1 MESQA
6 AQLSPLF
13 VFGQLMLESAP
24 ASERGSWRQA
34 FSAIF
39 RSSGLGALPAWP
51 PSGTGEASTVK
62 YKKQALERTGKRVDT
77 NQQDR
82 TIDNQ

>member
-1 MESQA
+1 MKQSMESQA

-39 RSSGLGALPAWP
+39 RSSGLGVGALPAWP
-51 PSGTGEASTVK
+51 PSTEAQEKHLQVLEAGTG
-62 YKKQALERTGKRVDT
+62 
-77 NQQDR
+77 
-82 TIDNQ
+82 

>member
-1 MESQA
+1 MKQSMESQA

-13 VFGQLMLESAP
+13 VFGQLMLESAL

-51 PSGTGEASTVK
+51 PSTEAQEKHLQVLEAGTG
-62 YKKQALERTGKRVDT
+62 
-77 NQQDR
+77 
-82 TIDNQ
+82 

>member
-1 MESQA
+1 MRQSIESQA

-24 ASERGSWRQA
+24 ASERGSWPGRGHRQA

-39 RSSGLGALPAWP
+39 RSSGLGARLA
-51 PSGTGEASTVK
+51 TE
-62 YKKQALERTGKRVDT
+62 
-77 NQQDR
+77 
-82 TIDNQ
+82 